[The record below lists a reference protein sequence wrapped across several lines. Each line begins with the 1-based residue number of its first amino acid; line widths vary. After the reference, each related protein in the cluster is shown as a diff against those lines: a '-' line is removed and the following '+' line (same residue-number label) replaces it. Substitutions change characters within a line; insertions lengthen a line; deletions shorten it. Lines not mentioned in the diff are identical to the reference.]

1 MRRIFLFVVALMAS
15 LTQAQNATK
24 AKALLDEVYKKVTSY
39 NNIYMVIRISSI
51 LYIFSANILII
62 I

>member
-1 MRRIFLFVVALMAS
+1 MKRIFLLVFALMAS
-15 LTQAQNATK
+15 LSQAQNATK

-39 NNIYMVIRISSI
+39 NNIYI
-51 LYIFSANILII
+51 ILIKSFYKI